1 MMKKTL
7 TIALAIF
14 IAASMSVFGFACTAE
29 SVAETVE
36 TETTAAESTTDEEA
50 ISADTAAGS
59 IDLRSELLGNAV
71 LTVPETDEEV
81 KLDGEK
87 AEWSLGYVLIGDLV
101 AGLPDGS
108 LVGILEVNTGGN
120 AEDVYLAAFQPGE
133 NAWQMTDAV
142 LLGDYASNAD
152 VRELY
157 TDDETIHITYYTY
170 DEDIEA
176 QAEEKTVENNETYTY
191 LNGKLTFLSGD
202 NEKESDVILPDLA
215 GTSWEWEKTE
225 MNDDS
230 LYKPEAG
237 DFIITF
243 NDDGSF
249 ISTSDCNTINGF
261 YGYNAA
267 TGQILFEDIIQTLKE
282 CPESLE
288 DTYISNLQNSE
299 QIFIEN
305 DTMYLQLK
313 LDGGTM
319 TFKRVSD

>member
-1 MMKKTL
+1 MKKAIIITL
-7 TIALAIF
+7 ATLVI
-14 IAASMSVFGFACTAE
+14 ASMSVFSFACTAE
-29 SVAETVE
+29 PVAETVE
-36 TETTAAESTTDEEA
+36 NETTAAETAMAEEN
-50 ISADTAAGS
+50 ISADTT
-59 IDLRSELLGNAV
+59 IEPKDLRYELLGNTV

-87 AEWSLGYVLIGDLV
+87 ADWSLGYILIGDKV
-101 AGLPDGS
+101 ASLPDGA
-108 LVGILEVNTGGN
+108 LIGILEVNTGGN
-120 AEDVYLAAFQPGE
+120 AEDIYLAVFESAD
-133 NAWQMTDAV
+133 NIWQMTDAV

-157 TDDETIHITYYTY
+157 TDSETIYVTYFTY

-191 LNGKLTFLSGD
+191 MNKKLTFLSGD
-202 NEKESDVILPDLA
+202 TEKESDVILPDLA

-230 LYKPEAG
+230 SYTPETG
-237 DFIITF
+237 DFVITF

-267 TGQILFEDIIQTLKE
+267 TGQILFEDIVQTLKE
-282 CPESLE
+282 CPDSLE
-288 DTYISNLQNSE
+288 EIYISHLEISE
-299 QIFIEN
+299 HIFIEN

-313 LDGGTM
+313 LDSGTM
-319 TFKRVSD
+319 IFKRLSD